1 MSSWTERPSCRWYDL
16 RTSSADAAS
25 RKLDC
30 VVAGMR
36 AKVPKLHQKF
46 LAFIYCA
53 DKHADTTPFRHQFTF
68 HFLASNPRLIATTRL
83 LASHLIKQAQTYLH
97 SCPSRPQTASSFQA
111 CRTWGSAHPLIHV
124 NGRTQHSRQHHVP
137 YPLDIPRFITTTCLL
152 FHACKTGIPC
162 IEISIPCTC
171 THMNHTAIADPFSSA
186 MGFTVSFA
194 PITKVTSVSLK
205 SSLISSISSTTDASI
220 NPSSLHRLQS
230 EVKYC
235 HMARKLQRVAHY
247 TVPACALP
255 LDGSQTTRCHYRMKR
270 IAYMRDHS
278 LEH

>member
-68 HFLASNPRLIATTRL
+68 HFLASNPRLMATTRL
-83 LASHLIKQAQTYLH
+83 LASHLIEQPQTYLH
-97 SCPSRPQTASSFQA
+97 SCPSRPQTASSFRA

-124 NGRTQHSRQHHVP
+124 NEHNTRGSTTYHIHWTYPASSRP
-137 YPLDIPRFITTTCLL
+137 P
-152 FHACKTGIPC
+152 AC
-162 IEISIPCTC
+162 
-171 THMNHTAIADPFSSA
+171 
-186 MGFTVSFA
+186 
-194 PITKVTSVSLK
+194 
-205 SSLISSISSTTDASI
+205 SSTHVGRAF
-220 NPSSLHRLQS
+220 P
-230 EVKYC
+230 
-235 HMARKLQRVAHY
+235 AQRSVYLVHAH
-247 TVPACALP
+247 
-255 LDGSQTTRCHYRMKR
+255 
-270 IAYMRDHS
+270 I
-278 LEH
+278 